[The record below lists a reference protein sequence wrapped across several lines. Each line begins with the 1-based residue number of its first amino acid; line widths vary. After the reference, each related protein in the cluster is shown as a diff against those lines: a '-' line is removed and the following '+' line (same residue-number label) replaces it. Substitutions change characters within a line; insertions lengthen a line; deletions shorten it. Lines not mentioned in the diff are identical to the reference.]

1 MYKHEYDVFKPE
13 QGTFYCKILSILF
26 SEEKTFASYS
36 RSVWKCKNLN
46 THECKKHRNEMKIDI
61 LLRMSLSA
69 SILKELFLWEKQN
82 ILLFHTKSKPAAS
95 VCTHTHEQ

>member
-1 MYKHEYDVFKPE
+1 MN
-13 QGTFYCKILSILF
+13 
-26 SEEKTFASYS
+26 A
-36 RSVWKCKNLN
+36 
-46 THECKKHRNEMKIDI
+46 KKHRNELKIDI

-95 VCTHTHEQ
+95 VCTHTHEQCKKLQIHFSPEKCLFQPVVFDRTSCQSQ